1 MIACEFCDLL
11 HRPQPLR
18 PGEKAK
24 CSRCGG
30 VLAHRSRNPIH
41 GTLALAITALV
52 LLVLANVFPFLKIGL
67 EGQVRENTIATGVI
81 GLWDAGAQ
89 ALAVLIF
96 FTTIL
101 APALRILGLLYVLF
115 PLALGREP
123 PGVAVAVLF
132 QEGLVSWAML
142 DVYMLALLVAL
153 VKMAQMAR
161 LQLELGA
168 WCFFALFIVLTLMGT
183 LYNREAL
190 WERVETLRWASR

>member
-11 HRPQPLR
+11 HRPRPLR

-24 CSRCGG
+24 CSPCGG
-30 VLAHRSRNPIH
+30 VLARRSRNPIE
-41 GTLALAITALV
+41 GTLALAIAALV

-115 PLALGREP
+115 PLSLGREP
-123 PGVAVAVLF
+123 PGVAVAVRF

-168 WCFFALFIVLTLMGT
+168 WCFFALFIVLTLVNA

-190 WERVETLRWASR
+190 WERVEALR